1 MTRNFARPVPG
12 RDDELL
18 VESFLSLHRDL
29 SNRAAAA
36 ELGVSEATIRR
47 WRRGK
52 IATPSR
58 TETRLRLRSCIGHPA
73 VRWSGALRPPE
84 AEEAGVKQVGTR
96 GADAGHATVRG
107 GDAETA
113 LELFGSVDRI
123 VRYIGSIGLPG
134 QEKARKRYVLEGVRH
149 VITAV
154 APLPPWWYDLVERVE
169 SHEL

>member
-1 MTRNFARPVPG
+1 MTRNFARAVPG

-52 IATPSR
+52 IATPLR

-96 GADAGHATVRG
+96 GADAGLATAGALRIRG
-107 GDAETA
+107 SD
-113 LELFGSVDRI
+113 L